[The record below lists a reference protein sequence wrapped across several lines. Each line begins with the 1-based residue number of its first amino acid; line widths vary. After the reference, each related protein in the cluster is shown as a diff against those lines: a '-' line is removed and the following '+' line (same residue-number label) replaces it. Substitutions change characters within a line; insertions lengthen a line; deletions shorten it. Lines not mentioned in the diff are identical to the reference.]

1 MVQTTNF
8 SSHMRLSGRQSP
20 RPAIVPPL
28 SVSFGDVPP
37 AIWLPSSTAASII
50 IDWFL
55 CQWYNFHLNFSLKS
69 VVGDSFTSDAVTQT
83 VNLTE
88 RVVYR
93 MEECKYEY
101 FWMTMTGFSSSKR
114 VKGNVRAHL
123 QICGVVIKS
132 WRTFKSHYLKQCA
145 QHSNEMNIV

>member
-69 VVGDSFTSDAVTQT
+69 VVGDSFTSNAVTQ
-83 VNLTE
+83 TE

-93 MEECKYEY
+93 MEECKY
-101 FWMTMTGFSSSKR
+101 FWMTMTGFSSSQR
-114 VKGNVRAHL
+114 VKGNVQARLQEHCSL

-145 QHSNEMNIV
+145 QHSNEMNID